1 MCPPTNVISDI
12 DNVARQAWDVN
23 IENRLVSGPRGG
35 VASGPNGGAP
45 SARRLGQPPHA
56 PASRQLVQDVR
67 ALLVVARHRD
77 DPLPGEAVP
86 ATTNALNE
94 IAILVSAAPD
104 RDTLAANLPSHVVP
118 VRAAPLA
125 HCWSPLAP
133 MGFPISIM

>member
-1 MCPPTNVISDI
+1 MCPPTNGISDI

-23 IENRLVSGPRGG
+23 IENCLASGPR
-35 VASGPNGGAP
+35 AALPRGPMGEP

-56 PASRQLVQDVR
+56 PASRQLVNDVR

-86 ATTNALNE
+86 TATNALNE